1 MGFVQAL
8 FVSFFCSDFDAEGK
22 VSGVSESRN
31 DVGVIVEDGVHGCD
45 PECDVVFGERLFE
58 VFDAFL
64 CGDCAADVQC
74 FWFSVCEEGFVGE
87 L

>member
-45 PECDVVFGERLFE
+45 PECDVVFRERLF
-58 VFDAFL
+58 
-64 CGDCAADVQC
+64 
-74 FWFSVCEEGFVGE
+74 
-87 L
+87 